1 MLDEHDAKRLL
12 DQVSER
18 KLQKNR
24 QLYPEII
31 LGIIRILL
39 VDALIILE
47 GAFEGPYVCER
58 KVGRGTDS
66 GY

>member
-12 DQVSER
+12 DHVSER

-47 GAFEGPYVCER
+47 GAFEGQYVCER

-66 GY
+66 GF